1 MRTQIFKN
9 RIAIWMLLF
18 GSLMVLPVI
27 VVLIQGKPNKAINYI
42 IEFIIGTAMV
52 LWGWK
57 HCGLDRIRDVT
68 KSVIAA
74 LMLPLGLFLVV
85 LGAYDL
91 ILPHAHSPGP
101 MSSVITLILGTV
113 MTIGA
118 WKLSSSARNWLPE
131 PR

>member
-1 MRTQIFKN
+1 
-9 RIAIWMLLF
+9 MLLF

-57 HCGLDRIRDVT
+57 HCGLDKMRDVI

-74 LMLPLGLFLVV
+74 LMLPFGLVLVV
-85 LGAYDL
+85 WGLDGL
-91 ILPHAHSPGP
+91 IIRHVKGPGP
-101 MSSVITLILGTV
+101 ISSVITLILGPV
-113 MTIGA
+113 IIIGA
-118 WKLSSSARNWLPE
+118 WKLSSSARNRLPE

>member
-1 MRTQIFKN
+1 
-9 RIAIWMLLF
+9 
-18 GSLMVLPVI
+18 MVLPVI

-57 HCGLDRIRDVT
+57 HCGLDKMRDVI

-74 LMLPLGLFLVV
+74 LMLPLGLFLVL
-85 LGAYDL
+85 LGAHDL
-91 ILPHAHSPGP
+91 ILPHVKGLGP

-113 MTIGA
+113 IIIGA
-118 WKLSSSARNWLPE
+118 WKLSSSAPNRLPE